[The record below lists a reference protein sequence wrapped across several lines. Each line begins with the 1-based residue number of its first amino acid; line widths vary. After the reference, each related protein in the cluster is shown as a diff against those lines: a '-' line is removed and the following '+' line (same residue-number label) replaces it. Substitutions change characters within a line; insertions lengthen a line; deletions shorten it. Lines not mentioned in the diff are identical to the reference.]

1 MLYQLYVTRISKRL
15 HVIIALYPVYI
26 NIIKLVNAEIAKTQ
40 PRTGAF
46 ARSRGS
52 GKVIPFPE
60 PRDRANVLE
69 TRLAKTVFYSAL
81 HGTKP

>member
-1 MLYQLYVTRISKRL
+1 ML
-15 HVIIALYPVYI
+15 
-26 NIIKLVNAEIAKTQ
+26 KLLKHNLV
-40 PRTGAF
+40 PGAF

-60 PRDRANVLE
+60 PRDRAKVLE